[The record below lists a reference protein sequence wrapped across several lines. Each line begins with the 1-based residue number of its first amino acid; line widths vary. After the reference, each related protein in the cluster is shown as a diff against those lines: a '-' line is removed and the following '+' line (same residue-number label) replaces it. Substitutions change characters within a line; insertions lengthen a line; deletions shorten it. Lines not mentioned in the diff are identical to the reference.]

1 MPLKTVVLVSIV
13 WLNACSLNPPPKQAE
28 VKPAQGNRVAAPAP
42 DPVRIT
48 QFYASPPNPSKGEKT
63 LICYGVENATE
74 VRIDPPVDRVWP
86 SLARCLEL
94 HPSKTVTY
102 TLTAA
107 RGPESVSNSVTVA
120 IAPPAV
126 KIIEV
131 SINKLNFAPGEQVT
145 VCYKVEHAT
154 QVTLSPGQWFGP
166 HDNAL
171 GCISDHPAKTTTYTV
186 KATGAGGSVDTE
198 HVTAT
203 VQ

>member
-1 MPLKTVVLVSIV
+1 MPLKTILLISIL
-13 WLNACSLNPPPKQAE
+13 WLSACSPNPPPKQAE
-28 VKPAQGNRVAAPAP
+28 VKATPAPAP
-42 DPVRIT
+42 EPVRIT
-48 QFYASPPNPSKGEKT
+48 QFYASPANPSKGQKT

-86 SLARCLEL
+86 SLSRCLEL

-107 RGPESVSNSVTVA
+107 RGPESVSKSVTVT
-120 IAPPAV
+120 IAPPGV

-154 QVTLSPGQWFGP
+154 QVNLGPGLWFGP

-171 GCISDHPAKTTTYTV
+171 GCISDHPQKTTTYTV
-186 KATGAGGSVDTE
+186 KATGAGASVDTE
-198 HVTAT
+198 KVTAT